1 MDFDLERSV
10 NAIELC
16 PRQDFRV
23 IRIFKKYQSS
33 PHAKT
38 QSQLKKI
45 LIDYKG
51 MLLTE
56 KYIDIVYIK
65 KYLKLF
71 TSKHLISDEPNPFFE
86 LVTQTINKKQEM
98 AIRCKFDQ
106 TRIIY
111 RAEADTMYEGLNTAM
126 VGYSEKYFHFGT
138 NSIEAL
144 MYADTVLENRVPDL
158 KIQSKIFV
166 QNTLQ
171 EFGVVEALHLDE

>member
-1 MDFDLERSV
+1 MHFDLDRSV

-16 PRQDFRV
+16 PRHDFRV
-23 IRIFKKYQSS
+23 IRIFHKHQPV
-33 PHAKT
+33 PHIKA
-38 QSQLKKI
+38 QYLLKKI

-56 KYIDIVYIK
+56 KYIDMVYIK

-71 TSKHLISDEPNPFFE
+71 TNKHLISDEPNPFFE
-86 LVTQTINKKQEM
+86 LVTQTVNKKQET

-106 TRIIY
+106 NRIIY
-111 RAEADTMYEGLNTAM
+111 RAEADTILEGLHIAM
-126 VGYSEKYFHFGT
+126 IGYSEKYFHMGT

-144 MYADTVLENRVPDL
+144 IYADTVLENRVPDL

-166 QNTLQ
+166 QNALQ
-171 EFGVVEALHLDE
+171 EYGVVEALHLDE